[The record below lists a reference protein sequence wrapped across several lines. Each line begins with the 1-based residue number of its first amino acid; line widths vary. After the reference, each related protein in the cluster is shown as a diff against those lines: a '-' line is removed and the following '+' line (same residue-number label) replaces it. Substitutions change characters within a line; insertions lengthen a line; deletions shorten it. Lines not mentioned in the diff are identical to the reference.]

1 VKPGT
6 TFARFPYAKQSLALF
21 PPQVFDAH
29 LPLVIHV
36 ASESQIGAGMLTEA
50 VGVAALAAT
59 LSCFCRSTLRGTPA
73 PTRASPL
80 SQTFRGR

>member
-1 VKPGT
+1 VKPGA
-6 TFARFPYAKQSLALF
+6 TFARFPYAKQPLALS
-21 PPQVFDAH
+21 PPQDFDAH
-29 LPLVIHV
+29 LLLAIYV

-80 SQTFRGR
+80 SKTFRGR